1 MGTTHRNLKIDPD
14 HKPSVARPHR
24 FGMIFVKV
32 ERKGISVKRTMV
44 LAALLLGLLGAGSTA
59 AAEMRTQ
66 AKPEMKADAQS
77 CFVQVLS
84 SEEIPLGPM
93 FHHTVKATLL
103 VTPPDRPPFQ
113 TTVEKVI
120 PWQVPPPRQGQR
132 AWVTC
137 DPASLNAFAFY

>member
-1 MGTTHRNLKIDPD
+1 LKRATI
-14 HKPSVARPHR
+14 
-24 FGMIFVKV
+24 
-32 ERKGISVKRTMV
+32 
-44 LAALLLGLLGAGSTA
+44 AAATLLGLGFGGAANA
-59 AAEMRTQ
+59 AQMQGAAR
-66 AKPEMKADAQS
+66 ADAQS
-77 CFVQVLS
+77 CFVQVLH

-93 FHHTVKATLL
+93 FYHTVKATLL
-103 VTPPDRPPFQ
+103 VTPADRPPFQ